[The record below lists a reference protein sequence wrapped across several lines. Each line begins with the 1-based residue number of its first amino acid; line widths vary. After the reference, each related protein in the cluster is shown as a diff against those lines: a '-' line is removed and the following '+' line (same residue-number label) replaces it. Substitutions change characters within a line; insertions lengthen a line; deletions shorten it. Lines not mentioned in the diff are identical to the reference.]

1 MKKTLL
7 PALLVGLTYAATAQ
21 TLRPAQVPTAVAAT
35 FHAKFPGV
43 KAPTWEKEGNRYEA
57 GFQQNSATMSAL
69 LSPAGA
75 LLETETDIA
84 PSRLPAPVRAT
95 LARDY
100 QTYQIIEA
108 AIIVSASGATT
119 YEAEVNK
126 KGKRQDIV
134 FNADGTLA
142 KK

>member
-7 PALLVGLTYAATAQ
+7 PALLAGLTYAAAAQ
-21 TLRPAQVPTAVAAT
+21 TLRPTQVPAAVVAA
-35 FHAKFPGV
+35 FHARFPGV
-43 KAPTWEKEGNRYEA
+43 SAPTWEKEGNHYEA
-57 GFQQNSATMSAL
+57 GFKQNGTSMSVL

-84 PSRLPAPVRAT
+84 PGRLPAPVRAT

-100 QTYQIIEA
+100 PACRVTEA
-108 AIIVSASGATT
+108 AILVSASGTTT
-119 YEAEVNK
+119 YEAEVSN
-126 KGKRQDIV
+126 KGKQQDIV

>member
-7 PALLVGLTYAATAQ
+7 PALLAGLTYAAAAQ
-21 TLRPAQVPTAVAAT
+21 TLRPAQVPAAVVAT
-35 FHAKFPGV
+35 FHTKFPGV
-43 KAPTWEKEGNRYEA
+43 QAPTWEKEGTRYEA
-57 GFQQNSATMSAL
+57 GFKQNGTSMSAL
-69 LSPAGA
+69 LSPAGV

-100 QTYQIIEA
+100 PACQVTEA
-108 AIIVSASGATT
+108 ATIVSASGATT
-119 YEAEVNK
+119 YEAEINT
-126 KGKRQDIV
+126 KGKRQDVV